1 MIVQIESWLRALPA
15 AARPREG
22 SNEYVGNEYVGNEGT
37 PYAMSVN
44 GACGMANTS
53 NVKSRCQLAAFLPSG
68 DKSWTSG
75 NTKAATECSECWWQ
89 VGARNGVRTT
99 QYAPRVV
106 SSCGGC
112 GLFFLDDETRE
123 ATDEA
128 TVTCEDG
135 SVVACVINV

>member
-75 NTKAATECSECWWQ
+75 NTKAATELFRMLVAGGCPQ
-89 VGARNGVRTT
+89 RTT